1 MRELLL
7 SWSQG
12 ELSAAPM
19 RDSSKKNNIFAQ
31 FRKNDRDKQKLIET
45 VDRVSL
51 GPARVPASLL
61 IYLGAAGRGAGRGRD
76 RGRGWDRG
84 RGATCR
90 AVPCRAEPSHRGGA
104 PRCRAGGGR
113 GAPGAPVP
121 GGSCPDRPRSPSAAI
136 PAPPRSI
143 PPALPLQSPHLAA
156 LLKYA
161 AETSSPKVDRAQ
173 VANIYINVAEGRTGS
188 RRRAGPGG
196 PAAGRGPS
204 AERPAARCLPR
215 HLWAL
220 RWSLSR
226 DRASALPL
234 PKGSMGWPFFGET
247 LHWLLQGSRFHS
259 SRRERYGNVF
269 KTHLLGRPVVRVTG
283 AENIRKIL
291 LGEHTLVSAQW
302 PQSTQIILGS
312 HTLLGSIGDLHRQR
326 RKILARVFC
335 RTALESYLPRIQ
347 KVVSWELRGWCMEP
361 GSIAVYSS
369 AKTLT
374 FRIAARILLGL
385 RLEEKQFKD
394 LAKTFEQLV
403 ENLFSLPLNIPF
415 SGLRKGIKARDMLH
429 EFMEKAIQEKLQR
442 TNSEDHSD
450 ALDFIINS
458 AKEHGKEFTMQ
469 ELKESA
475 IELIFAAFFT
485 TASAST
491 SLILLLLKHPSAIK
505 KIRQELMSHE
515 LYPQCQCCSA
525 GPSPD
530 TLPTQGRDSKKQLP
544 AVARDTHEDQS
555 QCSGPLEEAEP
566 SSGLSPQPPALSEP
580 TQPQS
585 SPQPQACHC
594 PSDIS
599 LEKLSRLRY
608 LDCVIKEV
616 LRVLPPVS
624 GGYRTALQTFE
635 LDGYQIPKGWSVM
648 YSIRDTHETAAVYQS
663 PPGGFDP
670 DRFSASRPEA
680 VSRFHYIP
688 FGGGARSCIGK
699 ELAQAILKLL
709 AIELVTTARWEL
721 ATPTYPAMQTVPIV
735 HPVDGLQLY
744 FHPLRPGCSTYLKI
758 TMGTNEPYSHPL
770 KNVT

>member
-1 MRELLL
+1 MPAGL
-7 SWSQG
+7 SWP
-12 ELSAAPM
+12 EA
-19 RDSSKKNNIFAQ
+19 
-31 FRKNDRDKQKLIET
+31 
-45 VDRVSL
+45 
-51 GPARVPASLL
+51 
-61 IYLGAAGRGAGRGRD
+61 
-76 RGRGWDRG
+76 
-84 RGATCR
+84 
-90 AVPCRAEPSHRGGA
+90 
-104 PRCRAGGGR
+104 
-113 GAPGAPVP
+113 
-121 GGSCPDRPRSPSAAI
+121 
-136 PAPPRSI
+136 
-143 PPALPLQSPHLAA
+143 AA
-156 LLKYA
+156 LALLA
-161 AETSSPKVDRAQ
+161 LALLATL
-173 VANIYINVAEGRTGS
+173 
-188 RRRAGPGG
+188 
-196 PAAGRGPS
+196 
-204 AERPAARCLPR
+204 CR

-247 LHWLLQGSRFHS
+247 LHWLLQGSHFHS

-291 LGEHTLVSAQW
+291 LGEHTLVSTQW

-326 RKILARVFC
+326 RKILARVFS
-335 RTALESYLPRIQ
+335 RAALESYLPRIQ

-442 TNSEDHSD
+442 NNPEDHSD

-491 SLILLLLKHPSAIK
+491 SLILLLLKHPSVIE

-515 LYPQCQCCSA
+515 LYQQCEHCPV
-525 GPSPD
+525 GPCLD
-530 TLPTQGRDSKKQLP
+530 TLITQSRDSEKPLLCPTAKG
-544 AVARDTHEDQS
+544 AREDQS
-555 QCSGPLEEAEP
+555 QPPGPTEE
-566 SSGLSPQPPALSEP
+566 GSPQPHAPPEP
-580 TQPQS
+580 TLPQS
-585 SPQPQACHC
+585 SPSAGPQLRAPSGQSCRC
-594 PSDIS
+594 PSDIN
-599 LEKLSRLRY
+599 LEKLSRLCY

-670 DRFSASRPEA
+670 DRFGAARTEA
-680 VSRFHYIP
+680 VGRFHYIP

-709 AIELVTTARWEL
+709 AIELVSTARWEL
-721 ATPTYPAMQTVPIV
+721 ATPSYPAMQTVPIV
-735 HPVDGLQLY
+735 HPVDDGLQLY
-744 FHPLRPGCSTYLKI
+744 FHPLQRGRGS
-758 TMGTNEPYSHPL
+758 EA
-770 KNVT
+770 

>member
-1 MRELLL
+1 MPAGL
-7 SWSQG
+7 SWP
-12 ELSAAPM
+12 E
-19 RDSSKKNNIFAQ
+19 
-31 FRKNDRDKQKLIET
+31 
-45 VDRVSL
+45 
-51 GPARVPASLL
+51 
-61 IYLGAAGRGAGRGRD
+61 
-76 RGRGWDRG
+76 
-84 RGATCR
+84 
-90 AVPCRAEPSHRGGA
+90 AV
-104 PRCRAGGGR
+104 
-113 GAPGAPVP
+113 
-121 GGSCPDRPRSPSAAI
+121 
-136 PAPPRSI
+136 
-143 PPALPLQSPHLAA
+143 ALA
-156 LLKYA
+156 LLA
-161 AETSSPKVDRAQ
+161 LALLVTL
-173 VANIYINVAEGRTGS
+173 
-188 RRRAGPGG
+188 
-196 PAAGRGPS
+196 
-204 AERPAARCLPR
+204 CR

-291 LGEHTLVSAQW
+291 LGEHTLVSTQW

-312 HTLLGSIGDLHRQR
+312 HTLLSSIGDLHRQR
-326 RKILARVFC
+326 RKILARVFS
-335 RTALESYLPRIQ
+335 RAALESYLPRIQ

-442 TNSEDHSD
+442 NNPEDHSD

-491 SLILLLLKHPSAIK
+491 SLILLLLKHPSVIE
-505 KIRQELMSHE
+505 KIRRELMSHE
-515 LYPQCQCCSA
+515 LYQQCEHCPA
-525 GPSPD
+525 GPCPD
-530 TLPTQGRDSKKQLP
+530 TLTAQSRNSRKTFLRPTAKD
-544 AVARDTHEDQS
+544 ACEDQS
-555 QCSGPLEEAEP
+555 QPPGAMEEC
-566 SSGLSPQPPALSEP
+566 SPQPRALPEP
-580 TQPQS
+580 TLPQS
-585 SPQPQACHC
+585 SPCAEPQPREPSGQSCRC

-648 YSIRDTHETAAVYQS
+648 YSIRDTHETATVYQS

-670 DRFSASRPEA
+670 DRFGAARMEA
-680 VSRFHYIP
+680 VGRFHYIP

-709 AIELVTTARWEL
+709 AIELVSTARWEL
-721 ATPTYPAMQTVPIV
+721 ATPGYPAMQTVPIV
-735 HPVDGLQLY
+735 HPVADGLQLY
-744 FHPLRPGCSTYLKI
+744 FHPLQPGCGS
-758 TMGTNEPYSHPL
+758 EA
-770 KNVT
+770 

>member
-1 MRELLL
+1 
-7 SWSQG
+7 
-12 ELSAAPM
+12 
-19 RDSSKKNNIFAQ
+19 
-31 FRKNDRDKQKLIET
+31 
-45 VDRVSL
+45 
-51 GPARVPASLL
+51 
-61 IYLGAAGRGAGRGRD
+61 
-76 RGRGWDRG
+76 
-84 RGATCR
+84 
-90 AVPCRAEPSHRGGA
+90 
-104 PRCRAGGGR
+104 
-113 GAPGAPVP
+113 
-121 GGSCPDRPRSPSAAI
+121 
-136 PAPPRSI
+136 
-143 PPALPLQSPHLAA
+143 
-156 LLKYA
+156 
-161 AETSSPKVDRAQ
+161 
-173 VANIYINVAEGRTGS
+173 
-188 RRRAGPGG
+188 
-196 PAAGRGPS
+196 
-204 AERPAARCLPR
+204 
-215 HLWAL
+215 
-220 RWSLSR
+220 
-226 DRASALPL
+226 
-234 PKGSMGWPFFGET
+234 
-247 LHWLLQGSRFHS
+247 
-259 SRRERYGNVF
+259 
-269 KTHLLGRPVVRVTG
+269 
-283 AENIRKIL
+283 
-291 LGEHTLVSAQW
+291 LGEHTLVSTQW

-326 RKILARVFC
+326 RKILARVFS
-335 RTALESYLPRIQ
+335 RAALESYLPRIR

-442 TNSEDHSD
+442 SSPEDHSD

-491 SLILLLLKHPSAIK
+491 SLILLLLKHPSVIE
-505 KIRQELMSHE
+505 KIRQELVSHE
-515 LYPQCQCCSA
+515 LYQQCECCPA
-525 GPSPD
+525 GPCPD
-530 TLPTQGRDSKKQLP
+530 TLPAQSRDSEKSLLLP
-544 AVARDTHEDQS
+544 IAKDACEDKS
-555 QCSGPLEEAEP
+555 RPPGPTEEG
-566 SSGLSPQPPALSEP
+566 SLQPCALSRH
-580 TQPQS
+580 TLHQS
-585 SPQPQACHC
+585 SPCAGPQLQAASGQSCRY

-599 LEKLSRLRY
+599 LEKLSRLHY

-663 PPGGFDP
+663 PPSGFDP
-670 DRFSASRPEA
+670 DRFGAARTEA
-680 VSRFHYIP
+680 VGRFHYIP

-709 AIELVTTARWEL
+709 AIELVSTASWGL
-721 ATPTYPAMQTVPIV
+721 ATPGYPAMQTVPIV
-735 HPVDGLQLY
+735 HPVDDGLQLY
-744 FHPLRPGCSTYLKI
+744 FHPLQPGRGS
-758 TMGTNEPYSHPL
+758 EP
-770 KNVT
+770 

>member
-1 MRELLL
+1 MPAGL
-7 SWSQG
+7 SWP
-12 ELSAAPM
+12 EAA
-19 RDSSKKNNIFAQ
+19 A
-31 FRKNDRDKQKLIET
+31 L
-45 VDRVSL
+45 
-51 GPARVPASLL
+51 ALL
-61 IYLGAAGRGAGRGRD
+61 A
-76 RGRGWDRG
+76 
-84 RGATCR
+84 
-90 AVPCRAEPSHRGGA
+90 
-104 PRCRAGGGR
+104 
-113 GAPGAPVP
+113 
-121 GGSCPDRPRSPSAAI
+121 
-136 PAPPRSI
+136 
-143 PPALPLQSPHLAA
+143 PALLVTL
-156 LLKYA
+156 
-161 AETSSPKVDRAQ
+161 
-173 VANIYINVAEGRTGS
+173 
-188 RRRAGPGG
+188 
-196 PAAGRGPS
+196 
-204 AERPAARCLPR
+204 CR

-247 LHWLLQGSRFHS
+247 LHWLVQGSRFHS

-291 LGEHTLVSAQW
+291 LGEHTLVSTQW

-326 RKILARVFC
+326 RKILARVFS
-335 RTALESYLPRIQ
+335 RAALESYLPRIQ

-442 TNSEDHSD
+442 NNPEDDSD

-491 SLILLLLKHPSAIK
+491 SLILLLLKHPAVIEK
-505 KIRQELMSHE
+505 MRQELVSHS
-515 LYPQCQCCSA
+515 LYQQCEHCPAVPC
-525 GPSPD
+525 PD
-530 TLPTQGRDSKKQLP
+530 TLTTQSSDSEEPFLPTTKDACK
-544 AVARDTHEDQS
+544 DQS
-555 QCSGPLEEAEP
+555 QPSGPTEE
-566 SSGLSPQPPALSEP
+566 GSPQPHTLPEP
-580 TQPQS
+580 TLPQGS
-585 SPQPQACHC
+585 SCTGPQLQAQSGQSCRC
-594 PSDIS
+594 PSTIS

-648 YSIRDTHETAAVYQS
+648 YSIRDTHDTAAAYQS
-663 PPGGFDP
+663 PTSTFNP
-670 DRFSASRPEA
+670 DRFSATRTE
-680 VSRFHYIP
+680 VTGRFHYIP

-709 AIELVTTARWEL
+709 AIELVSTARWEL
-721 ATPTYPAMQTVPIV
+721 ATPSYPAMQTVPIV
-735 HPVDGLQLY
+735 HPVDDGLQLY
-744 FHPLRPGCSTYLKI
+744 FHPLQPGCGS
-758 TMGTNEPYSHPL
+758 EA
-770 KNVT
+770 

>member
-1 MRELLL
+1 
-7 SWSQG
+7 
-12 ELSAAPM
+12 
-19 RDSSKKNNIFAQ
+19 
-31 FRKNDRDKQKLIET
+31 
-45 VDRVSL
+45 
-51 GPARVPASLL
+51 
-61 IYLGAAGRGAGRGRD
+61 
-76 RGRGWDRG
+76 
-84 RGATCR
+84 
-90 AVPCRAEPSHRGGA
+90 
-104 PRCRAGGGR
+104 
-113 GAPGAPVP
+113 
-121 GGSCPDRPRSPSAAI
+121 
-136 PAPPRSI
+136 
-143 PPALPLQSPHLAA
+143 
-156 LLKYA
+156 
-161 AETSSPKVDRAQ
+161 
-173 VANIYINVAEGRTGS
+173 
-188 RRRAGPGG
+188 
-196 PAAGRGPS
+196 
-204 AERPAARCLPR
+204 

-226 DRASALPL
+226 DRTSALPL

-291 LGEHTLVSAQW
+291 LGEHTLVSTQW

-326 RKILARVFC
+326 RKILARVFS
-335 RTALESYLPRIQ
+335 RTALECYLPRIQ

-361 GSIAVYSS
+361 GSVAVYSS

-374 FRIAARILLGL
+374 FRIAAQILLGL
-385 RLEEKQFKD
+385 CLEEKQFKN

-442 TNSEDHSD
+442 NNPEDHSD

-469 ELKESA
+469 ELKETA

-491 SLILLLLKHPSAIK
+491 SLILLLLKHPSVIVKIK
-505 KIRQELMSHE
+505 QELVSHE
-515 LYPQCQCCSA
+515 LYQQREHCSA
-525 GPSPD
+525 GPCPD
-530 TLPTQGRDSKKQLP
+530 TLTAQSRDSKKPLLP
-544 AVARDTHEDQS
+544 
-555 QCSGPLEEAEP
+555 
-566 SSGLSPQPPALSEP
+566 
-580 TQPQS
+580 
-585 SPQPQACHC
+585 
-594 PSDIS
+594 
-599 LEKLSRLRY
+599 LSRLRY

-648 YSIRDTHETAAVYQS
+648 YSIRDTHETAAIYQS
-663 PPGGFDP
+663 PTSGFDP
-670 DRFSASRPEA
+670 DRFGTTQMEA

-709 AIELVTTARWEL
+709 AIELVSTARWEL
-721 ATPTYPAMQTVPIV
+721 ATPGYPAMQTVPIV
-735 HPVDGLQLY
+735 HPVDDGLQLY
-744 FHPLRPGCSTYLKI
+744 FHSLQP
-758 TMGTNEPYSHPL
+758 SHSS
-770 KNVT
+770 KA

>member
-1 MRELLL
+1 MPAGL
-7 SWSQG
+7 SWP
-12 ELSAAPM
+12 EA
-19 RDSSKKNNIFAQ
+19 
-31 FRKNDRDKQKLIET
+31 
-45 VDRVSL
+45 
-51 GPARVPASLL
+51 
-61 IYLGAAGRGAGRGRD
+61 
-76 RGRGWDRG
+76 
-84 RGATCR
+84 
-90 AVPCRAEPSHRGGA
+90 
-104 PRCRAGGGR
+104 
-113 GAPGAPVP
+113 
-121 GGSCPDRPRSPSAAI
+121 
-136 PAPPRSI
+136 
-143 PPALPLQSPHLAA
+143 AA
-156 LLKYA
+156 LALLALALLVILCRY
-161 AETSSPKVDRAQ
+161 
-173 VANIYINVAEGRTGS
+173 
-188 RRRAGPGG
+188 
-196 PAAGRGPS
+196 
-204 AERPAARCLPR
+204 
-215 HLWAL
+215 LWAL

-226 DRASALPL
+226 DRGSALPL
-234 PKGSMGWPFFGET
+234 PRGSMGWPFFGET
-247 LHWLLQGSRFHS
+247 LHWLLQGSHFHS
-259 SRRERYGNVF
+259 SRREKYGNVF

-291 LGEHTLVSAQW
+291 LGEHTLVSTQW

-326 RKILARVFC
+326 RKVMFSRA
-335 RTALESYLPRIQ
+335 ALECYLPRIQ

-442 TNSEDHSD
+442 NNTEDHSD
-450 ALDFIINS
+450 ALDFIING

-469 ELKESA
+469 ELKVRR
-475 IELIFAAFFT
+475 T
-485 TASAST
+485 
-491 SLILLLLKHPSAIK
+491 P
-505 KIRQELMSHE
+505 
-515 LYPQCQCCSA
+515 PCS
-525 GPSPD
+525 
-530 TLPTQGRDSKKQLP
+530 
-544 AVARDTHEDQS
+544 V
-555 QCSGPLEEAEP
+555 
-566 SSGLSPQPPALSEP
+566 SSGLAPPR
-580 TQPQS
+580 QS
-585 SPQPQACHC
+585 CRC

-663 PPGGFDP
+663 PPSGFDP
-670 DRFSASRPEA
+670 DRFSVTWMEA
-680 VSRFHYIP
+680 AGRFHYIP

-709 AIELVTTARWEL
+709 AIELVSTARWEL
-721 ATPTYPAMQTVPIV
+721 ATPSYPAMQTVPIV
-735 HPVDGLQLY
+735 HPVDDGLQLY
-744 FHPLRPGCSTYLKI
+744 FHALQP
-758 TMGTNEPYSHPL
+758 SHGREG
-770 KNVT
+770 

>member
-1 MRELLL
+1 MPAGL
-7 SWSQG
+7 SWP
-12 ELSAAPM
+12 EA
-19 RDSSKKNNIFAQ
+19 
-31 FRKNDRDKQKLIET
+31 
-45 VDRVSL
+45 
-51 GPARVPASLL
+51 
-61 IYLGAAGRGAGRGRD
+61 
-76 RGRGWDRG
+76 
-84 RGATCR
+84 
-90 AVPCRAEPSHRGGA
+90 
-104 PRCRAGGGR
+104 
-113 GAPGAPVP
+113 
-121 GGSCPDRPRSPSAAI
+121 
-136 PAPPRSI
+136 
-143 PPALPLQSPHLAA
+143 AA
-156 LLKYA
+156 LAL
-161 AETSSPKVDRAQ
+161 
-173 VANIYINVAEGRTGS
+173 VALGLLVAL
-188 RRRAGPGG
+188 
-196 PAAGRGPS
+196 
-204 AERPAARCLPR
+204 CR

-234 PKGSMGWPFFGET
+234 PRGSMGWPFFGET

-312 HTLLGSIGDLHRQR
+312 HTLLGSVGDLHRQR
-326 RKILARVFC
+326 RKILARVFS
-335 RTALESYLPRIQ
+335 RAALESYLPRIQ

-415 SGLRKGIKARDMLH
+415 SGLRKGIKARDTLH
-429 EFMEKAIQEKLQR
+429 GFMEKAIQEKLQR
-442 TNSEDHSD
+442 SNPEDHSD

-458 AKEHGKEFTMQ
+458 AKEHGREFTMQ

-475 IELIFAAFFT
+475 VELIFAAFFT

-491 SLILLLLKHPSAIK
+491 SLILLLLQHPAVID
-505 KIRQELMSHE
+505 KIRQELVSQE
-515 LYPQCQCCSA
+515 LYRHRERCPA
-525 GPSPD
+525 GPCPD
-530 TLPTQGRDSKKQLP
+530 TPTPPSSNSDTTFLCP
-544 AVARDTHEDQS
+544 AAKDAGEDECQPPGPEEEGS
-555 QCSGPLEEAEP
+555 PRPRAPLEPTPPQYSPCAGPRPPVP
-566 SSGLSPQPPALSEP
+566 SG
-580 TQPQS
+580 QS
-585 SPQPQACHC
+585 RGC

-599 LEKLSRLRY
+599 LEQLSRLRY

-670 DRFSASRPEA
+670 DRFGAARTEPA
-680 VSRFHYIP
+680 GRFHYIP

-709 AIELVTTARWEL
+709 AIELVSTARWEL
-721 ATPTYPAMQTVPIV
+721 ATPGYPAMQTVPIV
-735 HPVDGLQLY
+735 HPVDDGLQLY
-744 FHPLRPGCSTYLKI
+744 FHPLRPG
-758 TMGTNEPYSHPL
+758 EA
-770 KNVT
+770 

>member
-1 MRELLL
+1 
-7 SWSQG
+7 
-12 ELSAAPM
+12 
-19 RDSSKKNNIFAQ
+19 
-31 FRKNDRDKQKLIET
+31 
-45 VDRVSL
+45 
-51 GPARVPASLL
+51 
-61 IYLGAAGRGAGRGRD
+61 
-76 RGRGWDRG
+76 
-84 RGATCR
+84 
-90 AVPCRAEPSHRGGA
+90 
-104 PRCRAGGGR
+104 
-113 GAPGAPVP
+113 
-121 GGSCPDRPRSPSAAI
+121 
-136 PAPPRSI
+136 
-143 PPALPLQSPHLAA
+143 
-156 LLKYA
+156 
-161 AETSSPKVDRAQ
+161 
-173 VANIYINVAEGRTGS
+173 
-188 RRRAGPGG
+188 
-196 PAAGRGPS
+196 
-204 AERPAARCLPR
+204 

-226 DRASALPL
+226 DRGSALPL

-283 AENIRKIL
+283 AKNIRKIL
-291 LGEHTLVSAQW
+291 LGEHTLVSTQW

-312 HTLLGSIGDLHRQR
+312 HTLLGSVGDLHRQR
-326 RKILARVFC
+326 RKILARVFS

-369 AKTLT
+369 TKTLT

-429 EFMEKAIQEKLQR
+429 EFMEKAIREKLQR
-442 TNSEDHSD
+442 NNPEDHND

-491 SLILLLLKHPSAIK
+491 SLILLLLKHPSVID
-505 KIRQELMSHE
+505 KIRQELTSHE
-515 LYPQCQCCSA
+515 LYQQHECCPA
-525 GPSPD
+525 GPCPD
-530 TLPTQGRDSKKQLP
+530 TLTAQSRD
-544 AVARDTHEDQS
+544 R
-555 QCSGPLEEAEP
+555 
-566 SSGLSPQPPALSEP
+566 
-580 TQPQS
+580 QS
-585 SPQPQACHC
+585 SRC

-670 DRFSASRPEA
+670 DRFSAARTEA
-680 VSRFHYIP
+680 AGRFHYIP

-709 AIELVTTARWEL
+709 AIELVSTARWEL
-721 ATPTYPAMQTVPIV
+721 ATPGYPAMQTVPIV
-735 HPVDGLQLY
+735 HPVDDGLQIY
-744 FHPLRPGCSTYLKI
+744 FHPLQPGCGSKA
-758 TMGTNEPYSHPL
+758 
-770 KNVT
+770 

>member
-1 MRELLL
+1 MPAGL
-7 SWSQG
+7 SWP
-12 ELSAAPM
+12 EA
-19 RDSSKKNNIFAQ
+19 
-31 FRKNDRDKQKLIET
+31 
-45 VDRVSL
+45 
-51 GPARVPASLL
+51 
-61 IYLGAAGRGAGRGRD
+61 
-76 RGRGWDRG
+76 
-84 RGATCR
+84 
-90 AVPCRAEPSHRGGA
+90 
-104 PRCRAGGGR
+104 
-113 GAPGAPVP
+113 
-121 GGSCPDRPRSPSAAI
+121 
-136 PAPPRSI
+136 
-143 PPALPLQSPHLAA
+143 AA
-156 LLKYA
+156 LALLVLA
-161 AETSSPKVDRAQ
+161 MLVTL
-173 VANIYINVAEGRTGS
+173 
-188 RRRAGPGG
+188 
-196 PAAGRGPS
+196 
-204 AERPAARCLPR
+204 CR

-291 LGEHTLVSAQW
+291 LGEHTLVSTQW
-302 PQSTQIILGS
+302 PQSTHIILGS
-312 HTLLGSIGDLHRQR
+312 HTLLSSTGDLHRQR
-326 RKILARVFC
+326 RKILARVFS
-335 RTALESYLPRIQ
+335 RAALESYLPRIQ

-415 SGLRKGIKARDMLH
+415 SGLRKGIKARDTLH

-442 TNSEDHSD
+442 SNPEDHSD
-450 ALDFIINS
+450 ALDFIMNS
-458 AKEHGKEFTMQ
+458 AKEHGNEFTVQ

-491 SLILLLLKHPSAIK
+491 SLILLLLKHPSVIE

-515 LYPQCQCCSA
+515 LYQQCECHPA
-525 GPSPD
+525 RPSPD
-530 TLPTQGRDSKKQLP
+530 TLTMQSRDREKPRFHS
-544 AVARDTHEDQS
+544 VAKDVHEDQS
-555 QCSGPLEEAEP
+555 QPPAPVEEGSLQSGAPLEPILPESSLCTGSQLQAP
-566 SSGLSPQPPALSEP
+566 SR
-580 TQPQS
+580 QS
-585 SPQPQACHC
+585 CHC
-594 PSDIS
+594 SSDIS

-663 PPGGFDP
+663 PPSSFDP
-670 DRFSASRPEA
+670 DRFGAARTEA
-680 VSRFHYIP
+680 AGRFHYIP

-709 AIELVTTARWEL
+709 AIELVSTARWEL
-721 ATPTYPAMQTVPIV
+721 ATPGYPAMQTVPIV
-735 HPVDGLQLY
+735 HPVDDGLQLY
-744 FHPLRPGCSTYLKI
+744 FHPL
-758 TMGTNEPYSHPL
+758 
-770 KNVT
+770 